1 MTQKALYP
9 IVDLFAGPGG
19 LGEGFASFED
29 TPSEY
34 VFRTALSIENEEYAH
49 ATLELRHFFRAFPPD
64 EAPDEYYQYLE
75 GSILKTELFKAYPK
89 EADAAEKSAWLCTLS
104 KEAHDEVKKRIS
116 SMIKGIEKWVLI
128 GGPPCQAYSLVGRA
142 RMRGRPDFESD
153 PRHFLY
159 KEYLRTIAEHKPPV
173 FVMENVKGL
182 LSAKLEDQYL
192 IRLILRDLRNP
203 EKAIFKRK
211 SEVTYNLYS
220 LTEEGKQGMN
230 ADPRSF
236 VVKAE
241 EYGIPQARHRIFI
254 VGVRSDLNDMPG
266 TLEKQSSPTVK
277 EMIEDLPSIR
287 SGLSKSEDSYE
298 KWLEIMAGIE
308 RQDWYSTSKSA
319 PLAKLTQKAKEHINT
334 LRKRKPMRT
343 ASSAYSAKATPSYF
357 LQDDKLQM
365 LSSHESRSHMDSDI
379 QRYFFA
385 ALYSEVHGTSPKLA
399 DFPSQL
405 LPKHKNVKIGRQ
417 GKMFSD
423 RFRVQLANTQATTI
437 TSHISKDGHYFIHY
451 DPSQC
456 RSLTVR
462 EAARLQTFPDN
473 YKFEGPRTAQYH
485 QVGNAVP
492 PLLAQKIAELIY
504 ELLEGI

>member
-1 MTQKALYP
+1 MTQKTPYP

-19 LGEGFASFED
+19 LGEGFAGLTDASN
-29 TPSEY
+29 EY
-34 VFRTALSIENEEYAH
+34 AFRTALSIENEEYAH

-64 EAPDEYYQYLE
+64 KAPDEYYQYLE
-75 GSILKTELFKAYPK
+75 GSLLKTELFTAYPE
-89 EADAAEKSAWLCTLS
+89 EAEVAKKSAWRYTLS
-104 KEAHDEVKKRIS
+104 KKTHDEVKERIS
-116 SMIKGIEKWVLI
+116 STIKRAKKWVLI

-153 PRHFLY
+153 PRHKLY

-182 LSAKLEDQYL
+182 LSAKLEGKHL

-203 EKAIFKRK
+203 QKAGVK
-211 SEVTYNLYS
+211 YNLYS
-220 LTEEGKQGMN
+220 LTEEGKKDTST
-230 ADPRSF
+230 DPRSF

-254 VGVRSDLNDMPG
+254 VGVRNDLDEPLG
-266 TLEKQSSPTVK
+266 TLEKVGSPKTVAD
-277 EMIEDLPSIR
+277 MIEDLPSIR
-287 SGLSKSEDSYE
+287 SGLSKSEDSYK
-298 KWLEIMAGIE
+298 KWLEIMAGIK
-308 RQDWYSTSKSA
+308 RQPWYSTAKGA
-319 PLAKLTQKAKEHINT
+319 YPTKLAKNAKEHINT
-334 LRKRKPMRT
+334 LKKQASMDT
-343 ASSAYSAKATPSYF
+343 ASSAYSAKIAPSDF
-357 LQDDKLQM
+357 FRDDKLKM

-385 ALYSEVHGTSPKLA
+385 ALYSEVYGTSPKLVN
-399 DFPSQL
+399 FPSEL
-405 LPKHKNVKIGRQ
+405 LPKHQNVEAGRQ

-423 RFRVQLANTQATTI
+423 RFRVQLRDAPATTI

-473 YKFEGPRTAQYH
+473 YKFEGPRTAQYG

-504 ELLEGI
+504 ELLEAI